1 MRKEIVFMAG
11 VPGAGKTT
19 LANERY
25 GDTHSFIRFP
35 LKGVEDF
42 HPERD
47 MICGDTLELRERMDK
62 EVWNLES
69 AERWVF
75 DGSETPI
82 SLMIE
87 LIDKSRRYG
96 FRAKVV
102 FLHVDPEVAIERNA
116 WRDDETKVLEV
127 EIRSQ
132 AENSDTAVE
141 LLRPHPH
148 HFEEVDNR
156 GKKGVWLGQ

>member
-47 MICGDTLELRERMDK
+47 MICGDTLELRERMEK

-69 AERWVF
+69 AKRWVF

-82 SLMIE
+82 NLLIE
-87 LIDKSRRYG
+87 LIDKSRSYG
-96 FRAKVV
+96 FRTKVV
-102 FLHVDPEVAIERNA
+102 YLHVDTEVAIERNA
-116 WRDDETKVLEV
+116 YRDDETKVLEV
-127 EIRSQ
+127 EIRHH

-148 HFEEVDNR
+148 HFEEVDYR
-156 GKKGVWLGQ
+156 TKKGGLA